1 MTSIQRAVFL
11 AALGLPTMLLP
22 NASADEGMWL
32 FTNPPRK
39 LLQEKYG
46 FDPSAP
52 WLEHVQKSSI
62 RFNSGGSGSFVSPNG
77 LIITNHHV
85 ASDAIQKLSTPQK
98 DYMKNGFYA
107 KTQDEELKCV
117 DEEINVLM
125 SIEDVTDKIHGAVK
139 SGMSPAEAEKARRAV
154 MNTLEKESQEKSG
167 LKSSIVTLYQGGQ
180 YHLYRYKKYT
190 DVRLVFAPEKAIA
203 FFGGDPDNFEYPRYD
218 LDVTFLRAYENGK
231 PAKIE
236 HYLTWSPTGPQDNE
250 LVFISGH
257 PGRTDRLNTLAHLKF
272 LRDRDM
278 PMRLNLIRRR
288 EVTLNAWSARSA
300 ENARRAEKDLFSM
313 QNSRKVRL
321 GMLATLQDPAFMAQK
336 RESEKAFRDAVAK
349 DPQLQQSLGNAWDQV
364 VESLKAWEPI
374 YYENYMLEIGAGF
387 NSELFS
393 KAREL
398 VRLAEETAKPNAER
412 LREYGDAGLESLK
425 EELFSEAPIY
435 DDLEIIKLTDSLG
448 HLVEIMGAEN
458 PLVQKV
464 LAGKQPADRAREL
477 VTGSKLKDVAF
488 RKQLADGGTKGI
500 QACEDPMIRLA
511 VLLDEPARKVRKQFE
526 EKVQEP
532 QRQAYSKIARALFA
546 TQGTNAYPD
555 ATFTLRLA
563 FGVVKGYE
571 EEGKLLPPWT
581 TLGGTF
587 THADHHGHKEPFDL
601 PPTWINKKSRMN
613 LETPFNFV
621 STVDAIGGNSGSP
634 TLNRK
639 AEFVGILF
647 DGNIHGLGRNYQY
660 VAGRAREIHVH
671 SAGILEALR
680 RVYDANALADEL
692 LGQK

>member
-1 MTSIQRAVFL
+1 VALL
-11 AALGLPTMLLP
+11 AALGALAMTLP

-39 LLQEKYG
+39 LLKDRYNFE
-46 FDPSAP
+46 PTAA
-52 WLEHVQKSSI
+52 WLEHLQKASI
-62 RFNSGGSGSFVSPNG
+62 RFNTGGSGSFVSPDG
-77 LIITNHHV
+77 LILTNHHV
-85 ASDAIQKLSTPQK
+85 ASDAIQKLSTEQK

-107 KTQDEELKCV
+107 KTREEELKCV
-117 DEEINVLM
+117 DEEINVLV
-125 SIEDVTDKIHGAVK
+125 SIEDVTDKVHGAVK
-139 SGMSPAEAEKARRAV
+139 PGMSAADAEKARRAV
-154 MNTLEKESQEKSG
+154 MNTLEKESQEKTG

-218 LDVTFLRAYENGK
+218 LDVTFFRAYENGK
-231 PAKIE
+231 PAKVE
-236 HYLTWSPTGPQDNE
+236 HYLTWSPSGPQDNE

-257 PGRTDRLNTLAHLKF
+257 PGRTDRLNTAAHLEF

-288 EVTLNAWSARSA
+288 EVVLAAWSARSS

-321 GMLATLQDPAFMAQK
+321 GMLATLQDPGFMAKK
-336 RESEKAFRDAVAK
+336 RADEKALREAIAK
-349 DPQLQQSLGNAWDQV
+349 DPQLQQSLGTAWDQV
-364 VESLKAWEPI
+364 AEAIKAWEPI
-374 YYENYMLEIGAGF
+374 YYENYLLELGAAF
-387 NSELFS
+387 NSELFG

-398 VRLAEETAKPNAER
+398 VRLAEELSKPNAER

-425 EELFSEAPIY
+425 EELFSAAPIY
-435 DDLEIIKLTDSLG
+435 EDLETIKLADSLG
-448 HLVEIMGAEN
+448 LLVELLGADH
-458 PLVQKV
+458 PLIQKV

-477 VTGSKLKDVAF
+477 VHGTKLKDVTY
-488 RKQLADGGTKGI
+488 RKQLADGGQKAI
-500 QACEDPMIRLA
+500 EACDDPMVRLA
-511 VLLDEPARKVRKQFE
+511 VLVDGPARKVRKVFE

-546 TQGTNAYPD
+546 TQGGNTYPD

-571 EEGKLLPPWT
+571 EDGKQMPPWT
-581 TLGGTF
+581 NLGGTY
-587 THADHHGHKEPFDL
+587 THAENHEYKEPFDL
-601 PPTWINKKSRMN
+601 PPTWKQRKSRMN

-634 TLNRK
+634 TVNQK
-639 AEFVGILF
+639 GEFVGILF
-647 DGNIHGLGRNYQY
+647 DGNIHGLGRNYHY
-660 VAGRAREIHVH
+660 IADRAREIHVH
-671 SAGILEALR
+671 SAGILEAIR
-680 RVYDANALADEL
+680 KVYDADKLADEL
-692 LGQK
+692 LGKK